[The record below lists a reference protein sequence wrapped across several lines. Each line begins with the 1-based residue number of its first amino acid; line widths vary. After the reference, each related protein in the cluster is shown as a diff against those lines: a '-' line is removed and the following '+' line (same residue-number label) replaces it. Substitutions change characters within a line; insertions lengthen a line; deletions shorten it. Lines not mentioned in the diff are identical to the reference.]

1 MGIREKRVSL
11 KMTQEELAE
20 KAGVARQTII
30 NLENGLRADVKVLT
44 LIKIAKALDCK
55 VEEILPQEES
65 EDGGDNC
72 HNPDEQV

>member
-30 NLENGLRADVKVLT
+30 NLENGLRADVNVLT

-55 VEEILPQEES
+55 VEEILPQEEE
-65 EDGGDNC
+65 EDDDCDSG
-72 HNPDEQV
+72 EQV

>member
-1 MGIREKRVSL
+1 MGIRDKRVSL

-55 VEEILPQEES
+55 VEEILPQEEEENADS
-65 EDGGDNC
+65 SD
-72 HNPDEQV
+72 PDEQV

>member
-1 MGIREKRVSL
+1 MGIRGKRVSL

-44 LIKIAKALDCK
+44 LVKIAKALDCK
-55 VEEILPQEES
+55 VEEILPQEED
-65 EDGGDNC
+65 EDDDCDSG
-72 HNPDEQV
+72 EQV